1 MNPSEQ
7 KTFSIKEKTEKI
19 SFGTLSSQS
28 FLKKWAEINDGT
40 EIEFLERKEWEEK
53 KKTGFFQKKE
63 NGKMILFL
71 PQDLHLWEMAG
82 IMEEIDRD
90 TFIEKPERAREKK
103 EEMEALGKM
112 FMNTASYLSERNS
125 SLKEG
130 KEIAEAM
137 AEEFYSYGKLLSPE
151 EMPVKKE
158 LTEEETAEVDK
169 WILSED
175 IVLSRLEKIEDK
187 KEKEEKRREALSQF
201 FRVAQKA
208 FALQNRSL
216 SEPKE
221 KAKPWE
227 STTPVHS
234 AFLQK
239 IDQSIQNEVEKP
251 KWELDGAMFRRGVE
265 NLLKNLEQPAK
276 KEIIGSVE
284 LFIKNLF
291 GGGAASSFSEQ
302 NRKLVESLH
311 LSELKKEMEEVRKS
325 GDLLFIG
332 RKETELSSK
341 IQQAVSSFR
350 YRGNSNNPAEIILT
364 KYINCVGAS
373 IIGGA
378 LLSEI
383 GINYLVGS
391 VPEHSFLFFV
401 TSDDRV
407 VWQDMLAPH
416 LNEELHDSFL
426 SGVLKNGNPIT
437 VSDIVAF
444 SKNPSVQGFTF
455 EVKGNI
461 YEEKMPFF
469 VERERKY
476 ITLFPPKE
484 GQQIQLLGNT
494 ADALIKMGKYEEAV
508 DASRE
513 ALTLSPDHPNLYN
526 NFGYSLMKQGRNEE
540 AIAEYKKAL
549 ALDPE
554 YHLAYNGIG
563 QSLYNLGNFSEAKE
577 TFEKEISLNPHNE
590 RAHYGLGKTLVML
603 GDYDEKAEQEFLE
616 AISLNDRFSN
626 PYFSL
631 AELLKKEERNIE
643 AVQVYQDFLARADE
657 EEDAENIKAAKDA
670 IKNIKN

>member
-7 KTFSIKEKTEKI
+7 KTFNIKEKTEQI
-19 SFGTLSSQS
+19 PFGTLSSQS

-40 EIEFLERKEWEEK
+40 EITFLERKEWEEK
-53 KKTGFFQKKE
+53 KKIGFFQKKE
-63 NGKMILFL
+63 NGKMMLFL
-71 PQDLHLWEMAG
+71 PQDLHLWEMVG

-90 TFIEKPERAREKK
+90 TFVEKSERAREKK

-112 FMNTASYLSERNS
+112 FMNTASYLSERIS
-125 SLKEG
+125 FLPEG
-130 KEIAEAM
+130 KEIAKEM

-151 EMPVKKE
+151 ENSEKRE
-158 LTEEETAEVDK
+158 LTQEETAETDK
-169 WILSED
+169 WILGED
-175 IVLSRLEKIEDK
+175 LVLSRMGKIEDE
-187 KEKEEKRREALSQF
+187 KEKEEKRREILSQF

-208 FALQNRSL
+208 FALQNRNL

-227 STTPVHS
+227 SSTPVHS
-234 AFLQK
+234 SFLQK

-251 KWELDGAMFRRGVE
+251 KWELDGAIFRRGVE
-265 NLLKNLEQPAK
+265 NLLKNLEQPVK

-284 LFIKNLF
+284 SFIKNLF
-291 GGGAASSFSEQ
+291 GGDAASSFSEQ
-302 NRKLVESLH
+302 SNTLFESLH
-311 LSELKKEMEEVRKS
+311 LSELKKEIEEVRKS
-325 GDLLFIG
+325 GDPLKIG
-332 RKETELSSK
+332 RKEAEISSK
-341 IQQAVSSFR
+341 IQRAVSSFR
-350 YRGNSNNPAEIILT
+350 YRGSSNNPAEIILT

-378 LLSEI
+378 LLSEA
-383 GINYLVGS
+383 GIDYLVGS

-401 TSDDRV
+401 TSDGRV

-426 SGVLKNGNPIT
+426 SGVLKNDNPIT

-444 SKNPSVQGFTF
+444 SKNPSAQGFTF
-455 EVKGNI
+455 EVKGDI

-494 ADALIKMGKYEEAV
+494 ADALIKVGRYEEAV

-513 ALTLSPDHPNLYN
+513 VLTLSPNHPNLYSN
-526 NFGYSLMKQGRNEE
+526 LGYALMKQGRNKE
-540 AIAEYKKAL
+540 AIVEYKKAL
-549 ALDPE
+549 ALDSE

-563 QSLYNLGNFSEAKE
+563 QSLFNLGNFSEAKE

-590 RAHYGLGKTLVML
+590 RAHYGLGKALVML
-603 GDYDEKAEQEFLE
+603 DVYDKEAEKEFLE

-643 AVQVYQDFLARADE
+643 AIRVYQDFLARADD
-657 EEDAENIKAAKDA
+657 EEDAENIKTAKEA
-670 IKNIKN
+670 IKNIKS